1 MTFLNP
7 LLLLGLAAAAIPLI
21 IHLFNFRR
29 PKRIAFSSLAFLN
42 ELKKSTMQRV
52 RVKQWLLLALRT
64 LAIAALAISFARP
77 TLDGSLAGLLG
88 AGGRSTSA
96 MVLDHSTSMT
106 LRDGSGAYLDQVK
119 AIATELLT
127 DFESGDEVILVPHPA
142 TGVSG
147 DALQNATAAID
158 AIASLEPQEGSVS
171 LTTSIQSAAQLLAEK
186 ANLNRVLYV
195 LSDFQASAL
204 TDSSALSIP
213 EDVRVVLVPVGTD
226 GRGNLAVSEITVL
239 SQIVASG
246 QPVRIEAR
254 FTNFGTEDAV
264 GIVASVF
271 LEEIR
276 VGQATVD
283 IPAGSSATAQ
293 FVVTPR
299 ETGWLAGR
307 VELEDN
313 QFLYDNARNF
323 TVLVPA
329 VRKVLVVNGRTA
341 PSRYLQLG
349 LSSALVPDAVRFET
363 TEIPETGLAG
373 ASLGQYDSV
382 ILNGVTSFSS
392 GEQSALKA
400 YVQGGGGVL
409 LFPSDGIQVNDYNEL
424 LSEWEG
430 GRITSLPEPS
440 SDGLTVGVFE
450 RVDTDHPLFEG
461 MFEPDPNGK
470 TPQLE
475 QPVVYR
481 ATQYVAGSG
490 TEQTVI
496 GLTVGYPF
504 LQEIRSGQGSVL
516 LFSVEAGVRWSDF
529 AVRGLFL
536 PLLYRSLY
544 YLSATGSVSGEGLQ
558 VEGSLQLRLA
568 GVEGNQTI
576 VVVDETGEEFIPD
589 QRTVQGAK
597 VADLSGPFFIPG
609 IYSVE
614 VAGDILRRIVVH
626 PSAKESNLS
635 LMNPEDAASKLSEL
649 GVDQVSVLNLSL
661 TGTEK
666 LDDQLKEA
674 RTGIE
679 LWNVF
684 LGLALIFLVLEM
696 IVSKLWKP
704 EAAH

>member
-29 PKRIAFSSLAFLN
+29 PKRISFSSLAFLN

-64 LAIAALAISFARP
+64 LAIAALAFSFARP
-77 TLDGSLAGLLG
+77 TLDGSLAGLIG
-88 AGGRSTSA
+88 AGGRTTA
-96 MVLDHSTSMT
+96 ALVLDHSTSMT

-119 AIATELLT
+119 SIATELLA
-127 DFESGDEVILVPHPA
+127 DFESGDELILVPHPS
-142 TGVSG
+142 TGASG
-147 DALQNATAAID
+147 DAYQNAGAAID
-158 AIASLEPQEGSVS
+158 AINGLEPQEGSDP
-171 LTTSIQSAAQLLAEK
+171 LTKSIQRAANLLADK

-195 LSDFQASAL
+195 LSDFQTSSL
-204 TDSSALSIP
+204 SDSSALSIP
-213 EDVRVVLVPVGTD
+213 DDVRLVLLPVGTD
-226 GRGNLAVSEITVL
+226 GRGNLSVSEISVL

-254 FTNFGTEDAV
+254 FTNFGSEDALGV
-264 GIVASVF
+264 VSSVF
-271 LEEIR
+271 LGDVR
-276 VGQATVD
+276 VGQANLD

-307 VELEDN
+307 VELDDN

-323 TVLVPA
+323 TLLVPA
-329 VRKVLVVNGRTA
+329 VRNVLVVNGRNA
-341 PSRYLQLG
+341 PSRYVQLG

-363 TEIPETGLAG
+363 TEISETGLAA

-382 ILNGVTSFSS
+382 ILNGVTTFSS
-392 GEQSALKA
+392 GEQSALKS

-409 LFPSDGIQVNDYNEL
+409 IFPADGIQISDYNEL
-424 LSEWEG
+424 LAELEG
-430 GRITSLPEPS
+430 GRIASLPES
-440 SDGLTVGVFE
+440 STDGLTVGVFE
-450 RVDTDHPLFEG
+450 QVDTDHPLFEG
-461 MFEPDPNGK
+461 MFEPDPSGK

-475 QPVVYR
+475 QPVIYK
-481 ATQYVAGSG
+481 ALTYAPGSA
-490 TEQTVI
+490 TEQSVI
-496 GLTVGYPF
+496 GLSGGVPF

-516 LFSVEAGVRWSDF
+516 LFAVEAGIRWSDF

-536 PLLYRSLY
+536 PMLYRSLY
-544 YLSATGSVSGEGLQ
+544 YLSATGSVSGEGFP

-568 GVEGNQTI
+568 GVDGNQTI

-614 VAGDILRRIVVH
+614 VDGEVMRRVVVH
-626 PSAKESNLS
+626 PSEKESNLV
-635 LMNPEDAASKLSEL
+635 LMNPEDATTELSKLGAAS
-649 GVDQVSVLNLSL
+649 VSVLNLSL
-661 TGTEK
+661 TGTER

-704 EAAH
+704 ESAH